1 MPAPRT
7 TIDDLPEQ
15 TVIEDSNYFIV
26 QDEGVTKKM
35 SMATM
40 RTSTSVALED
50 HLADTTGAHAAS
62 SITTTPI
69 SAEVNSDTVQGQ
81 LSQLAAL
88 VADLDARVTA
98 LEP

>member
-15 TVIEDSNYFIV
+15 TVIEDGNYFII
-26 QDEGVTKKM
+26 QDDGVTKKM
-35 SMATM
+35 SMATL

-50 HLADTTGAHAAS
+50 HLADTTGAHEAS
-62 SITTTPI
+62 SISTTPI
-69 SAEVNSDTVQGQ
+69 SAEVDGVTVQGQ